1 MSQVPEIVF
10 ILHQAID
17 HEKEAI
23 SLYLSLAKISKDSK
37 AKNVLINLASDEVG
51 HMTRL
56 EGYLAELLQGK
67 AVIPGPMVA
76 SEAMAAAMTGS
87 AKLEEFDKKELE
99 TADEVRIL
107 ELAIDKEIK
116 ANKGYLEMAEK
127 AHSAD
132 GKAMFLSLAKE
143 EDLHAR
149 ILRAE
154 VDAIGQEGFW
164 FDLQEFTMEKQ
175 QD

>member
-10 ILHQAID
+10 VVHQAIE

-23 SLYLSLAKISKDSK
+23 STYLHFAKLTKDTK
-37 AKNVLINLASDEVG
+37 AKNVLINLATDEVG
-51 HMTRL
+51 HMTKL
-56 EGYLAELLQGK
+56 EEYLAALLQGK
-67 AVIPGPMVA
+67 ATIPGATVPA
-76 SEAMAAAMTGS
+76 DAMASVMTRS
-87 AKLEEFDKKELE
+87 VKLEEFSKKELE
-99 TADEVRIL
+99 KADEVRIL

-116 ANKGYLEMAEK
+116 ANQGYLDMAAK
-127 AHSAD
+127 AQSAD

-154 VDAIGQEGFW
+154 VDALGQDGFW
-164 FDLQEFTMEKQ
+164 FDMQEFTMEQ
-175 QD
+175 